1 MKEQFT
7 ISDCVIKC
15 ISDDDDEL
23 NKSFSLS
30 FILSFDN
37 NRENIFLEVVFNY
50 LMEETGL
57 CVFEVKNFN
66 YEIVSI
72 KKVDKLN
79 KIEEINDK
87 SIPSIDVDSSKKESI
102 IYLINCIKNTCVD
115 MVSGTIE
122 EGYEDFIISTFSV
135 KPDSIIEVED
145 DQHLKITYHLTLL
158 EFSKKFDIELNEII
172 YSTHMNQDFHFCN
185 DHLRLSYSKLGFN
198 ILISHH
204 ENRYGLKSEEIYNL
218 FESTGRHYL
227 FRSESYLPDNDK
239 DASISEP
246 LDSGRVVEVFTI
258 IGHNTNKIISFEYFF
273 EGFSESSENI
283 QVNRKRKLKTIDNN
297 SLTQIRKLNKGYDHD
312 FDWKILDENYYNNNS
327 FKSIIKESIESRI
340 FFKQGDLDNYPLE
353 NL

>member
-158 EFSKKFDIELNEII
+158 E
-172 YSTHMNQDFHFCN
+172 
-185 DHLRLSYSKLGFN
+185 
-198 ILISHH
+198 
-204 ENRYGLKSEEIYNL
+204 
-218 FESTGRHYL
+218 
-227 FRSESYLPDNDK
+227 
-239 DASISEP
+239 
-246 LDSGRVVEVFTI
+246 
-258 IGHNTNKIISFEYFF
+258 
-273 EGFSESSENI
+273 
-283 QVNRKRKLKTIDNN
+283 
-297 SLTQIRKLNKGYDHD
+297 
-312 FDWKILDENYYNNNS
+312 
-327 FKSIIKESIESRI
+327 
-340 FFKQGDLDNYPLE
+340 
-353 NL
+353 